1 MRAELQNIVDKITK
15 SLKLL
20 EQRMDLGSVDHR
32 LEEFNALS
40 ENPSFWQD
48 QKKAQTLMR
57 ERQFLVDQIET
68 YKNLSSELKENVD
81 LIELAEQENEVSIL
95 DEIDGN
101 LKKLLILAEQK
112 EIEALLDGEADANDA
127 FLEINAGAGGTESCD
142 WASMLS
148 RMYVRWAE
156 QRDYKVE
163 LMSESSGDEAGIKSV
178 TYKIHGLNA
187 YGWLK
192 SESGVHRLVRI
203 SPFDS
208 NSKRHTSFSSVW
220 VYPVID
226 ENIEIEINPA
236 DIRIDTYR
244 SSGAGGQ
251 HVNTT
256 DSAVRITHHPTGIV
270 VTSSEKSQH
279 QNRDIAMKALKS
291 RLYQLELDKR
301 TAEISQAHESKGDA
315 GWGNQI
321 RSYVLQPYQMVKDLR
336 SNIETSDTQGVLNGN
351 LDKFMA
357 GALALNVAGKSRS
370 EANSEN

>member
-57 ERQFLVDQIET
+57 ERQFLVNQIET

-101 LKKLLILAEQK
+101 LKKLLIFAEKK

-156 QRDYKVE
+156 QRDYKV
-163 LMSESSGDEAGIKSV
+163 
-178 TYKIHGLNA
+178 
-187 YGWLK
+187 
-192 SESGVHRLVRI
+192 
-203 SPFDS
+203 
-208 NSKRHTSFSSVW
+208 
-220 VYPVID
+220 
-226 ENIEIEINPA
+226 
-236 DIRIDTYR
+236 
-244 SSGAGGQ
+244 
-251 HVNTT
+251 
-256 DSAVRITHHPTGIV
+256 
-270 VTSSEKSQH
+270 
-279 QNRDIAMKALKS
+279 
-291 RLYQLELDKR
+291 
-301 TAEISQAHESKGDA
+301 
-315 GWGNQI
+315 
-321 RSYVLQPYQMVKDLR
+321 
-336 SNIETSDTQGVLNGN
+336 
-351 LDKFMA
+351 
-357 GALALNVAGKSRS
+357 
-370 EANSEN
+370 